1 LAKITGKAALL
12 EAMQSVS
19 ASGGLAE
26 VSNVTANDV
35 EDFFCF
41 FMT

>member
-1 LAKITGKAALL
+1 
-12 EAMQSVS
+12 MQLVS
-19 ASGGLAE
+19 ASGGTAE

-35 EDFFCF
+35 EDFFVF